1 MQIILRKVLRDLRA
15 RLAQTVALVTITAL
29 GVASFIALVGAYR
42 DLGTSYNRTYAQLK
56 FASVAFSV
64 DSAPQEVLDQV
75 AAVDGVESAS
85 GRLILDTGF
94 ILPEDALENAGQPV
108 RARLIGI
115 PAGAHPVVNDV
126 LVLSGRYFQPGD
138 GDSVLVESHFADIYD
153 LQPGDTVMP
162 LINGQETSF
171 KILGIIASPEYL
183 IVSPSRQDILP
194 SARTFA
200 VLFVPLPAL
209 QDLAGAPGALNNFAV
224 RLSPGA
230 DQDAAIRDIQA
241 LLQPYNLRS
250 TTLQADQPS
259 NAALQLDLEGYRE
272 IAYLMPTLIL
282 LVAAIS
288 VYVMLG
294 RQVYAQRPQIGL
306 MKALGYSD
314 RAVMG
319 HYLALALVIGLVG
332 SAAGVL
338 IGLPLVRFITESYA
352 AELGIP
358 LVQTRFYPDLA
369 AAGVMLSL
377 FVAALAGI
385 GPARRSARVQPAI
398 AMRQDPASAL
408 VSGRKSFFEKLFRLP
423 LGLRLPLRDVFRVRR
438 RSLTTALGIV
448 FAYMLVLMALGMF
461 DSMRYMLDNQFNNVE
476 RWDMQ
481 VSFDSPQ
488 MPSTLDQVQSLP
500 GVREAEPLIQLPA
513 TLKLDG
519 EEDDLLLIAFRPEQD
534 LHRLALTGGERPSDA
549 LGGDR
554 IVLTD
559 ATATKFGLKPGD
571 QVTVIT
577 PFGTKALS
585 VGGITSELMGAA
597 AYISLDAALSWSGSP
612 VPVFNG
618 VYLKVDPGEVG
629 ALKKALYRLPG
640 AAGVQVNADVRQDWQ
655 SLMGL
660 FYAFM
665 GVILIFALLMAF
677 ALLFNAMT
685 VNVLERER
693 ELATMRAFGTGMGR
707 IAGMLTAENV
717 LLWTLTLVPGL
728 VLGWLVARQMGAA
741 FQSDLFAFHMV
752 ISPLSYLLTALGILA
767 TMMIATAP
775 PLRRV
780 ARLDLAEATKV
791 LT

>member
-1 MQIILRKVLRDLRA
+1 MKIILRKVLRDLRA
-15 RLAQTVALVTITAL
+15 RLAQTIALVTISAL

-42 DLGTSYNRTYAQLK
+42 DLGTSYNRTYNQLK
-56 FASVAFSV
+56 FASATFAV
-64 DSAPQEVLDQV
+64 DSAPQSVLAEVASV
-75 AAVDGVESAS
+75 NGVESVT

-94 ILPEDALENAGQPV
+94 ILPADAPENAGQPI

-115 PAGAHPVVNDV
+115 PPDAHPAVNDV
-126 LVLSGRYFQPGD
+126 LVLAGRYFRPGD
-138 GDSVLVESHFADIYD
+138 GGAALVESHFAEIYE
-153 LQPGDTVMP
+153 LGPGDTVTP
-162 LINGQETSF
+162 LIRGQETSLPV
-171 KILGIIASPEYL
+171 LGTIASPEYL

-209 QDLAGAPGALNNFAV
+209 QDLAGAGDSINNLAVRFNPGAN
-224 RLSPGA
+224 
-230 DQDAAIRDIQA
+230 QDAALGQIQS
-241 LLQPYNLRS
+241 LLEPYHLRA
-250 TTLQADQPS
+250 TTLRADQPS

-306 MKALGYSD
+306 MKALGFSD
-314 RAVMG
+314 RAVMS
-319 HYLALALVIGLVG
+319 HYLALALVIGLAG
-332 SAAGVL
+332 SAVGVL
-338 IGLPLVRFITESYA
+338 AGLPLVRFITESYA
-352 AELGIP
+352 TELGIP
-358 LVQTRFYPDLA
+358 LVQTRFYPDLV
-369 AAGVMLSL
+369 AAGVLLSL
-377 FVAALAGI
+377 FVAILAGL

-408 VSGRKSFFEKLFRLP
+408 VSGRKSFFERLVRLP
-423 LGLRLPLRDVFRVRR
+423 LWLRLPFRDVFRVRR

-461 DSMRYMLDNQFNNVE
+461 DSMRFMLDNQFQNVE
-476 RWDMQ
+476 RWDML

-488 MPSTLDQVQSLP
+488 TETTLNQIKNLT
-500 GVREAEPLIQLPA
+500 GVREADPLIQLPA
-513 TLKLDG
+513 TLKLAG
-519 EEDDLLLIAFRPEQD
+519 KEDDLLLTAFNPGQD
-534 LHRLALTGGERPSDA
+534 LHHLALAGGMSPGDA
-549 LGGDR
+549 LSDDR

-559 ATATKFGLKPGD
+559 ATATKFGLKQGD
-571 QVTVIT
+571 RVTLVT
-577 PFGTKALS
+577 PFGTHELA
-585 VGGITSELMGAA
+585 VGGIASELMGAS
-597 AYISLDAALSWSGSP
+597 AYISIDQALSWAGSP
-612 VPVFNG
+612 VTVFNAA
-618 VYLKVDPGEVG
+618 YLKVDPNKVA
-629 ALKKALYRLPG
+629 ALKQDLYRLPG
-640 AAGVQVNADVRQDWQ
+640 ADGVQVNAEVRQDWQ

-677 ALLFNAMT
+677 ALLFNAVT

-693 ELATMRAFGTGMGR
+693 ELATMRAFGTGMDR
-707 IAGMLTAENV
+707 IAGMLTAENF
-717 LLWTLTLVPGL
+717 LLWILTLIPGL
-728 VLGWLVARQMGAA
+728 LLGWLVAEQMGAA
-741 FQSDLFAFHMV
+741 FQSDLFAFRMV

-780 ARLDLAEATKV
+780 ARLNLSEATKV